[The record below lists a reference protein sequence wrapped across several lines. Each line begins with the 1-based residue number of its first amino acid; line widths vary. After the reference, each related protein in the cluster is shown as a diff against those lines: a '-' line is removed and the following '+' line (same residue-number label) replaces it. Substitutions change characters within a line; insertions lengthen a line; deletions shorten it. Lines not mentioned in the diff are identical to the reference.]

1 MCSKK
6 PKVEAATP
14 AAAPVAAPTET
25 ATNNL
30 ETEGA
35 KRQKRASGKK
45 KLIVGSGSGSS
56 TGVHL

>member
-6 PKVEAATP
+6 PKVVAAAP
-14 AAAPVAAPTET
+14 AAAPVAAPIET
-25 ATNNL
+25 STNNL

-35 KRQKRASGKK
+35 KRQKKATGKK
-45 KLIVGSGSGSS
+45 KLIVGNSGSS